1 MKASDGKYYQE
12 VAVEPLAYKGG
23 ETLTPNGKSTA
34 CTIPSG
40 ANMVAIA
47 ANGGDVYYA
56 INPGAGA
63 ASAASPGFVKDGQHW
78 IVGPLSNLTALK
90 VYTAAGAAKA
100 HIEYYAG

>member
-23 ETLTPNGKSTA
+23 ETLTPNGVSTA
-34 CTIPSG
+34 CTIPEG
-40 ANMVAIA
+40 TNMAVIA